1 MASLEYRFT
10 QSAPVLRDLA
20 RTRRRSPPLPLPTGS
35 SEHSDNVK
43 PFEFIDSSLS
53 LLGDLQ
59 RVQDNHLR
67 REFEQQRE
75 FIAGKFEQEQYE
87 NGRRDTAVDQKF
99 TKIVERFTKIK
110 EQLENFKQEVG
121 QRFEEVGQRFE
132 EVGQRFE
139 EVGQRFEE
147 VGQRFD
153 LVETKLDDFR
163 QEVDQRFSEMN
174 ARMFNSLSYRA
185 HHQIY
190 PVAVL
195 RGRRLQ
201 KPDENCFPRSIKKF
215 WNLQTRKNGESN
227 SSPGIGELSLT
238 TDQLIIDSICFNFT
252 PLRNTNG
259 GTERVKR
266 PNLTRVILRRKAYL
280 SKTQLAPILRSVLRR
295 SQRDLV

>member
-110 EQLENFKQEVG
+110 EQLENFKQ
-121 QRFEEVGQRFE
+121 